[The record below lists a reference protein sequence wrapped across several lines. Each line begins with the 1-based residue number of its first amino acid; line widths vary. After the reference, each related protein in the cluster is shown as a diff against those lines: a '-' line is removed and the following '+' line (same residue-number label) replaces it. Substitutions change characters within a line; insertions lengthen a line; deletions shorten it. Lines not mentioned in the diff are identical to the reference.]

1 MPELEVFVHMLPLA
15 AGVFQQELPVKP
27 TNGREDVQQEHNAR
41 ALLTLMGSEWAKVP
55 KEKLPV
61 HPHCTIRD
69 VRIAAGRKPDS
80 SGDSGAPG
88 VQPGT
93 NPRWHQDFRVANN
106 AHFLYLRQVS
116 QNRTFELRGGR
127 HECFSDI

>member
-69 VRIAAGRKPDS
+69 VRMAAIGDLFPVELLERLNRQKNLAFFLPPKKPS
-80 SGDSGAPG
+80 
-88 VQPGT
+88 
-93 NPRWHQDFRVANN
+93 
-106 AHFLYLRQVS
+106 
-116 QNRTFELRGGR
+116 
-127 HECFSDI
+127 